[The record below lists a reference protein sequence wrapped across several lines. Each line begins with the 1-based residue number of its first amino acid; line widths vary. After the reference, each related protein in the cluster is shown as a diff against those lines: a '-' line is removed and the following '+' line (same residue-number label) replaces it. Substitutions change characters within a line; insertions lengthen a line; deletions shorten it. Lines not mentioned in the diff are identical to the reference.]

1 MQSVD
6 DLLRTNLEAFGER
19 DAEKRRAA
27 ISKIWEPDGVFLDP
41 EGLHIGTEAIDDAI
55 EHLLLKFPD
64 FIFSELGAPDSHN
77 GIGRLAWGFGPA
89 GKKPAV
95 TGLDVI
101 VSKGGKIEALYTFLD
116 PLRNEE
122 TDAEPEAG

>member
-6 DLLRTNLEAFGER
+6 DLLKKNLKAFGER
-19 DAEKRRAA
+19 NAQKRRTA
-27 ISKIWEPDGVFLDP
+27 ISTIWESDGVFIDP
-41 EGLHIGTEAIDDAI
+41 DGLHIGPEAIDNAI
-55 EHLLLKFPD
+55 EHLLLKFAD
-64 FIFSELGAPDSHN
+64 FVFSELGAPDSHN

-101 VSKGGKIEALYTFLD
+101 VSKAGKIEALYTFLD
-116 PLRNEE
+116 PAQR
-122 TDAEPEAG
+122 

>member
-6 DLLRTNLEAFGER
+6 NLLKKNLKAFGER
-19 DAEKRRAA
+19 NAQKRRIAM
-27 ISKIWEPDGVFLDP
+27 STIWESDGVFIDP
-41 EGLHIGTEAIDDAI
+41 DGLHIGPEAIDNAI
-55 EHLLLKFPD
+55 EHLLLKFAD
-64 FIFSELGAPDSHN
+64 FVFSELSVPDSHN

-101 VSKGGKIEALYTFLD
+101 VSKAGKIEALYTFLD
-116 PLRNEE
+116 PGQR
-122 TDAEPEAG
+122 